1 LISQFSEPDEATEIS
16 RSVSGEAAAV
26 WVTLPAIR
34 RVRTNGAPRKAARLE
49 PEFVVAEWEI
59 IFRHEVDSWPFSRP
73 RAPSRLTLLCVFE
86 SARNFCEFRDEEAS
100 ECSGGVF
107 AES

>member
-1 LISQFSEPDEATEIS
+1 
-16 RSVSGEAAAV
+16 
-26 WVTLPAIR
+26 VTLPAIR

-59 IFRHEVDSWPFSRP
+59 FFRHEVDSWPLSRP